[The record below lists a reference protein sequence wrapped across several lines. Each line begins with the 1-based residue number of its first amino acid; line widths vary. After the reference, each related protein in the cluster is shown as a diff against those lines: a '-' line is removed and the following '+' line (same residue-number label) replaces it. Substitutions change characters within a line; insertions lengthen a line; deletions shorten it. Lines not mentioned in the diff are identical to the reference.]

1 MNKEVILSYWRGK
14 ISTPVLEAFGIINRE
29 GFVLPELRVR
39 AYEDVPL
46 PILRDKT
53 ISQPSTVLLM
63 TEALELNGGQKVL
76 EIGAGSGYQAALI
89 GCLIGTGR
97 LVSTEVI
104 PELVQFARENIAKAG
119 VRNVEVVEQDGSQG
133 YEEEAPY
140 DRIIFTAASPKLPL
154 HLLGQ
159 LKENGIMLVPVGD
172 LNSQQM
178 IKLVKKKGQVE
189 QQKLGDF
196 IFSPMVG
203 KFGFDEE
210 KFI

>member
-14 ISTPVLEAFGIINRE
+14 ISAPVLEAFGAINRE
-29 GFVLPELRVR
+29 NFVLPELKVR

-46 PILRDKT
+46 PILREKT

-63 TEALELNGGQKVL
+63 TEALELNDGQKVL

-89 GCLIGTGR
+89 GCLIDTGK
-97 LVSTEVI
+97 LISTEVV

-119 VRNVEVVEQDGSQG
+119 VKNVLVVEQDGSQG

-178 IKLVKKKGQVE
+178 IKLVKKKGQIE

-196 IFSPMVG
+196 IFSPLIG

-210 KFI
+210 KVS